1 MITTRRPMSFVSAGN
16 SAVDVLER
24 KTPDTYRDYM
34 SEPVCDTDLEEAK
47 ARMQKNLDRIMNYE
61 KYKDEET
68 IETPSPVVA
77 QSETPVIEE
86 TPAATREEDVADE
99 DIQPTSTTMQFGDN
113 ADNAQVFNDMA
124 KQKEEVN
131 EGYRLNAKGK
141 LVVAL
146 YAVAVALIL
155 TLIVLNTGVLA
166 MLSKSNAETTA
177 RLNAAVEQY
186 NAVSAEIDAVS
197 SDAYVTEIAENEFG
211 MIKK

>member
-1 MITTRRPMSFVSAGN
+1 MITTRRPISFVSAGN
-16 SAVDVLER
+16 AAVDVLER
-24 KTPDTYRDYM
+24 KMPDSYRDYM

-61 KYKDEET
+61 KYKDEE
-68 IETPSPVVA
+68 IAEEASPVIA

-86 TPAATREEDVADE
+86 TPVEARIETATDE
-99 DIQPTSTTMQFGDN
+99 DIQPTSTTMQFGDT

-124 KQKEEVN
+124 KQKEEVS

-146 YAVAVALIL
+146 YAIAVALIL

-166 MLSKSNAETTA
+166 MLSKGNAETTA
-177 RLNAAVEQY
+177 RLNAAVAEY
-186 NAVSAEIDAVS
+186 NTVAAEIDAVS

>member
-1 MITTRRPMSFVSAGN
+1 MITTRRPISFVSAGN
-16 SAVDVLER
+16 AAVDVLER
-24 KTPDTYRDYM
+24 KMPDSYRDYM

-61 KYKDEET
+61 KYKDEEIAEAAST
-68 IETPSPVVA
+68 VIA

-86 TPAATREEDVADE
+86 TPVEARVETATDE
-99 DIQPTSTTMQFGDN
+99 DIQPTSTTMQFGDT

-124 KQKEEVN
+124 KQKEEVS

-146 YAVAVALIL
+146 YAIAVALIL

-166 MLSKSNAETTA
+166 MLSKGNAETSA
-177 RLNAAVEQY
+177 KLNAVVAEY
-186 NAVSAEIDAVS
+186 NTVAAEIDAVS
-197 SDAYVTEIAENEFG
+197 SDAYVAEIAESEYG